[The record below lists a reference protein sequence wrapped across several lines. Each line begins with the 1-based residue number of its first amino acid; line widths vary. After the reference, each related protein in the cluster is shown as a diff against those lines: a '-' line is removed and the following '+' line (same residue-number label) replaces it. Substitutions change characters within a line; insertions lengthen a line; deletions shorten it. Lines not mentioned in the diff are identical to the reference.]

1 MEAWHYAVLAG
12 GMALLGLA
20 GGYWFQ
26 LWLTKRRVGEVALNL
41 ESELARV
48 ETKQREIIADAR
60 QQAGEYRQEV
70 ETELRERRNEI
81 RQRERR
87 LQQREE
93 TNERRV
99 EKLDRRDEEL
109 RSVKDKLDLRSAEL
123 GRSQEKQ
130 DHTLQQIAQLSRDE
144 AREIVLERVQDEISE
159 QAAKII
165 YLAEQDAK
173 READRKARWLVGL
186 SLQRVAADH
195 TVESTVSA
203 VPLPSDDMKGR
214 IIGREG
220 RNIRALEAATGVDLI
235 IDDTPETVVLSSFDP
250 VRREIARTALSR
262 LIKDGRIHPARIEET
277 VAKARRDVNTIIKE
291 EGERAAFDV
300 GVPNLHQELIK
311 LLGRLRFR
319 QSYGQNVLMHS
330 LEVAYLAATMAGEMG
345 GDAVMCRLAGLLHDI
360 GKAIDHEVEGPHALI
375 GAERAKRYGI
385 SKPVVNAIAAHH
397 FEEEPLTFEAFAVA
411 AADAISAARPGA
423 RRETVDLFIKRMQT
437 LEDIANS
444 FEGVE
449 KSYAIQAGREVR
461 IAVRPDDIDEL
472 GALRLSRNISKKI
485 QDTMAY
491 PGQVKV
497 IVIRE
502 TRSVGYAR

>member
-60 QQAGEYRQEV
+60 QQADEYRQEV
-70 ETELRERRNEI
+70 ERELRERRNEV
-81 RQRERR
+81 RQQERR

-93 TNERRV
+93 TIERRV
-99 EKLDRRDEEL
+99 EKLDGRDEEL
-109 RSVKDKLDLRSAEL
+109 RGLKNRLDRRSSEL

-130 DHTLQQIAQLSRDE
+130 DRTLQKIAQLSKEE
-144 AREIVLERVQDEISE
+144 AREIVLERVQDEISDE
-159 QAAKII
+159 LAKVI

-250 VRREIARTALSR
+250 VRREVARTALSR

-291 EGERAAFDV
+291 EGERAAFEV

-345 GDAVMCRLAGLLHDI
+345 GDRRDVPACRLA
-360 GKAIDHEVEGPHALI
+360 
-375 GAERAKRYGI
+375 
-385 SKPVVNAIAAHH
+385 
-397 FEEEPLTFEAFAVA
+397 
-411 AADAISAARPGA
+411 ARHRQGH
-423 RRETVDLFIKRMQT
+423 
-437 LEDIANS
+437 
-444 FEGVE
+444 
-449 KSYAIQAGREVR
+449 
-461 IAVRPDDIDEL
+461 RP
-472 GALRLSRNISKKI
+472 
-485 QDTMAY
+485 
-491 PGQVKV
+491 
-497 IVIRE
+497 
-502 TRSVGYAR
+502 RS

>member
-26 LWLTKRRVGEVALNL
+26 MWLTKRQVGEVALNL

-60 QQAGEYRQEV
+60 QQADEYRQEV
-70 ETELRERRNEI
+70 ERELRERRNEV
-81 RQRERR
+81 RQQERR

-93 TNERRV
+93 TIERRV
-99 EKLDRRDEEL
+99 EKLDGRDEEL
-109 RSVKDKLDLRSAEL
+109 RGLKNRLDRRSSEL

-130 DHTLQQIAQLSRDE
+130 DRTLQKIAQLSRDE
-144 AREIVLERVQDEISE
+144 AREIVLERVQDEISDE
-159 QAAKII
+159 AARVI

-250 VRREIARTALSR
+250 VRREVARTALSR
-262 LIKDGRIHPARIEET
+262 LNQG
-277 VAKARRDVNTIIKE
+277 
-291 EGERAAFDV
+291 
-300 GVPNLHQELIK
+300 
-311 LLGRLRFR
+311 
-319 QSYGQNVLMHS
+319 
-330 LEVAYLAATMAGEMG
+330 
-345 GDAVMCRLAGLLHDI
+345 
-360 GKAIDHEVEGPHALI
+360 
-375 GAERAKRYGI
+375 
-385 SKPVVNAIAAHH
+385 
-397 FEEEPLTFEAFAVA
+397 
-411 AADAISAARPGA
+411 
-423 RRETVDLFIKRMQT
+423 
-437 LEDIANS
+437 
-444 FEGVE
+444 
-449 KSYAIQAGREVR
+449 
-461 IAVRPDDIDEL
+461 RPDPSRPHRGDGGQ
-472 GALRLSRNISKKI
+472 GA
-485 QDTMAY
+485 
-491 PGQVKV
+491 P
-497 IVIRE
+497 
-502 TRSVGYAR
+502 

>member
-26 LWLTKRRVGEVALNL
+26 LWLTKRQVGEVALNL

-60 QQAGEYRQEV
+60 QQAGEYRREV
-70 ETELRERRNEI
+70 EAELRERRNET

-87 LQQREE
+87 LQRREE
-93 TNERRV
+93 AFERRV

-109 RSVKDKLDLRSAEL
+109 RRLKDRLDRRGSEL
-123 GRSQEKQ
+123 GRAQEKQ
-130 DHTLQQIAQLSRDE
+130 DRTLQKIAQLSKDE
-144 AREIVLERVQDEISE
+144 AREIVLDRVQDEVSDE
-159 QAAKII
+159 AAKII

-173 READRKARWLVGL
+173 QEADRKARWLVGL

-195 TVESTVSA
+195 AVESTVSA

-277 VAKARRDVNTIIKE
+277 VAKARRDVNTIIRE
-291 EGERAAFDV
+291 EGERAALD
-300 GVPNLHQELIK
+300 GGGPHLHQGVAK
-311 LLGRLRFR
+311 LLGR
-319 QSYGQNVLMHS
+319 
-330 LEVAYLAATMAGEMG
+330 
-345 GDAVMCRLAGLLHDI
+345 
-360 GKAIDHEVEGPHALI
+360 
-375 GAERAKRYGI
+375 
-385 SKPVVNAIAAHH
+385 
-397 FEEEPLTFEAFAVA
+397 
-411 AADAISAARPGA
+411 
-423 RRETVDLFIKRMQT
+423 
-437 LEDIANS
+437 
-444 FEGVE
+444 
-449 KSYAIQAGREVR
+449 
-461 IAVRPDDIDEL
+461 
-472 GALRLSRNISKKI
+472 
-485 QDTMAY
+485 
-491 PGQVKV
+491 
-497 IVIRE
+497 
-502 TRSVGYAR
+502 